1 MPVSHILIYRQI
13 ILQLGQLTEI
23 FTLFCR
29 LLSFGRPLD
38 LIFLLHLCVWVVTL
52 CTARLFLLLLSTPPL
67 FEVGVEPL
75 QDVDGVVDK
84 QGQPGQAEEDP

>member
-1 MPVSHILIYRQI
+1 MPLSHILIYRQM

-23 FTLFCR
+23 FTFFCR
-29 LLSFGRPLD
+29 LLCYRRLLD
-38 LIFLLHLCVWVVTL
+38 LIFLLHLCLWVVTL
-52 CTARLFLLLLSTPPL
+52 CTARLFPLLLSTPPL

-75 QDVDGVVDK
+75 QDVNGVVDK